1 MANQT
6 ASSQIFALVDTRTPI
21 GIPSPLSTALCRL
34 LPPANLRPQWHPFL
48 SDGSLDLERSAAT
61 LTGLAGGNRWPAGVS
76 RSTRTVRF

>member
-21 GIPSPLSTALCRL
+21 GIPSPRSTALCRL
-34 LPPANLRPQWHPFL
+34 LPPANQQWHPFL
-48 SDGSLDLERSAAT
+48 SDGSLDLKRSTAT
-61 LTGLAGGNRWPAGVS
+61 FPGLAGGSRWPAGVS